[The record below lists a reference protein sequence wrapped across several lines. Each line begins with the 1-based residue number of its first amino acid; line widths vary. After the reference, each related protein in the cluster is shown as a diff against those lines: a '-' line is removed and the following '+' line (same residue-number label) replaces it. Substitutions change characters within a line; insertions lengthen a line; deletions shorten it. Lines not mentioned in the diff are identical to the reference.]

1 MTLATPGTA
10 ARRPLAALLAA
21 GLAVTL
27 AAGCGSSKGSASSG
41 GGSGKTVLNI
51 GMPDGA
57 TLPANNNPF
66 LDSSFAKKLGYTWL
80 IWEPLAMQDEAKPDQ
95 DPQPWLAT
103 KWEWAPDYSKVTLT
117 VRDGVKWSDGTPMTA
132 DDVAYS
138 FQIQKDNKSVNY
150 YSLPITGVST
160 SGNQV
165 TVTFDGSQYVNRT
178 KILST
183 QVINKKQWSAM
194 ADPSK
199 DTVASPVGTG
209 PFTIK
214 TTTPS
219 TVTVAARGDYW
230 GTAPKVKTINFT
242 TYSSNDTMGAAL
254 TSGAAEWSYYFMSDA
269 KSTFVAKDPAH
280 YKLYFPAQLSADGL
294 WFNTTKKP
302 FDNPHL
308 RRAMSMV
315 INRSDIFNQGEAGYF
330 KPEISNITGVPTP
343 QGEPYIASQYKGI
356 APTTGVDAA
365 KKELTDNGFTYNGS
379 TLMDPTGK
387 PVTVTMTDPADWND
401 YQTDLE
407 IIKDNLATIGITA
420 TVDKANDD
428 AWFDNIA
435 KGNFEAAL
443 HWTNSGTT
451 PYDMYDQIMDSAG
464 LEPIGT
470 AATGDFG
477 RYQNPAAD
485 AALKAY
491 SNATDDASR
500 KTAMDNLEQLFVQEM
515 PMIPT
520 SAGNLGAEF
529 SSKNWTGWPSADN
542 AYEAPQPTRWGMED
556 IVLHLTP
563 SS

>member
-1 MTLATPGTA
+1 VMINGIKPTE
-10 ARRPLAALLAA
+10 A
-21 GLAVTL
+21 G
-27 AAGCGSSKGSASSG
+27 K
-41 GGSGKTVLNI
+41 
-51 GMPDGA
+51 
-57 TLPANNNPF
+57 
-66 LDSSFAKKLGYTWL
+66 
-80 IWEPLAMQDEAKPDQ
+80 
-95 DPQPWLAT
+95 PWLAT
-103 KWEWAPDYSKVTLT
+103 EWKFDANYTKLSLT

-138 FQIQKDNKSVNY
+138 FQIMKDHKDVDY
-150 YSLPITGVST
+150 YSLPITGVTT

-165 TVTFDGSQYVNRT
+165 TVSFDGSQYVNRT